1 MHTTPETDDVT
12 ITTRL
17 ATPADAP
24 AVHALTQAA
33 FATLEGRIDPPSSA
47 RLETVEAVAA
57 ALADGG
63 GGIAELAGEPVGAVR
78 FQAAEDHLYVGRVA
92 VAPEH
97 RGRGVARALMAL
109 MALAERHAA
118 SAGLPE
124 MRVEVRQTLTSN
136 VALFQHLGYVVVAE
150 RPHPNRPE
158 STVLMLAKPV
168 APAPLETVVD
178 G

>member
-1 MHTTPETDDVT
+1 MNDPGADNA

-24 AVHALTQAA
+24 AVHALTQTA
-33 FATLEGRIDPPSSA
+33 FATLEGRIDPPSST

-57 ALADGG
+57 ALAHGG

-78 FQAAEDHLYVGRVA
+78 FQPAEDHLYVGRVA

-97 RGRGVARALMAL
+97 QGRGVARALMAL
-109 MALAERHAA
+109 AERHAA
-118 SAGLPE
+118 LAGLPE
-124 MRVEVRQTLTSN
+124 TRVEVRQTLTGN
-136 VALFQHLGYVVVAE
+136 VAMFQRLGYVVVAE

-158 STVLMLAKPV
+158 STVLLLAKPV
-168 APAPLETVVD
+168 APATLETSAD